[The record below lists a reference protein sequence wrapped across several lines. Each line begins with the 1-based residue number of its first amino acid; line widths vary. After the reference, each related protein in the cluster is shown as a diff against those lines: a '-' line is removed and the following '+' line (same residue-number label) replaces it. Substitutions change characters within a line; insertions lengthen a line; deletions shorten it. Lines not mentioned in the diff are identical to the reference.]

1 MYVSMYGP
9 VHVSTGALESQG
21 MMLEPL
27 ELDLHEVMSCP
38 TRVLE
43 AELGSS
49 TKAIDKANS
58 QPVFYLSLDFDCIC
72 YLASSS
78 IQMPYNMHRDDIQ
91 LDITC

>member
-9 VHVSTGALESQG
+9 VHVSTGALESQE

-27 ELDLHEVMSCP
+27 ELDLHEVVSCP

-49 TKAIDKANS
+49 TKAIDQPTLS
-58 QPVFYLSLDFDCIC
+58 QYFIYL
-72 YLASSS
+72 
-78 IQMPYNMHRDDIQ
+78 
-91 LDITC
+91 